1 MGDKFTPDF
10 DANVKLMDSGMRIEE
25 SFDLNGRCFKLGNKR
40 AKLYSVNGMVNNDI
54 ITEVVK
60 LMLNPEN
67 SSNNAT
73 DFADRFVAHAQTQI
87 ENDVQNAIISVFSG
101 EAVMLIEGYNE
112 AIIIDARHFPVRS
125 VQEPENDRVLRG
137 PHEGFVETIA
147 FNTALIR
154 RRIRDSNLIISVSKI
169 GSRSK
174 TDVALCYLDN
184 KVNKKIL
191 NNIEKRMKDI
201 NINALTMG
209 QESLLECLST
219 KQKFNPFP
227 RVRFTERPDAAAA
240 CVAEGNIIILI
251 DGTPAAMIVPTG
263 IFDFFQD
270 TNDYYFIPMIGT
282 YFKFLRFCISF
293 ASVFLIPVWYTF
305 MKYPQYVPEWLD
317 FIRVEDPTGLPIF
330 AQLILV
336 EFIVGALK
344 LASLNTPSVMGATFN
359 IVAALVLGEFAV
371 SARWFVAEVLL
382 YMAFVS
388 MANFAQPNFELAF
401 ALKLTR
407 VFYLVSIALF
417 GIWGFLS
424 AIIISTIMLV
434 TTKTLS
440 GQSYLYPLVPFNGAA
455 FIRLIFRRGI
465 HKSNN

>member
-201 NINALTMG
+201 DINALTMG

-240 CVAEGNIIILI
+240 CVAEGKIIILI